1 MEGTQ
6 SAAAPKK
13 KTTVFGFIVQL
24 IFLFLALVG
33 VVTILVLYALIRY
46 GNPLALPDRK
56 HDGIVAMKYDT
67 VMNSVCNVSGIEL
80 HGAITTYIPDD
91 ETLVTEDSYDTTS
104 SEDIM
109 SLIEHAELE
118 PQIKAI
124 LIEVDSYGGYP
135 VAAEE
140 IANAIK
146 WAEKPVVAYVRG
158 MGLSAA
164 YWGISSA
171 DQIFASEVS
180 DVGSIGVTRS
190 YLDNSKE
197 NEDLGRTY
205 NEISSGVFKNTGDP
219 DKSLSEAEKELL
231 LRDVLLT
238 NDVFVREVAEN
249 RGLEPSFVSSIADG
263 SSVMGA
269 KALEYGLIDGIGG
282 HYEALAKIEEL
293 IGEPTEVCW

>member
-1 MEGTQ
+1 MET
-6 SAAAPKK
+6 SPEKIEK
-13 KTTVFGFIVQL
+13 RSNWFRTTVLVVYGIFAFIGAFAV
-24 IFLFLALVG
+24 LALIG
-33 VVTILVLYALIRY
+33 LLRY
-46 GNPLALPDRK
+46 GEFWTTPDMK

-67 VMNSVCNVSGIEL
+67 VMNSTCNVSGIEL

-205 NEISSGVFKNTGDP
+205 NEISSGVYKNTGDP
-219 DKSLSEAEKELL
+219 EKALTEAEKELL

-249 RGLEPSFVSSIADG
+249 RGLEPSFVYSIADG

-269 KALEYGLIDGIGG
+269 QALEYGLIDGIGG
-282 HYEALAKIEEL
+282 RYEALAKIEES
-293 IGEPTEVCW
+293 IGEPVEVCW